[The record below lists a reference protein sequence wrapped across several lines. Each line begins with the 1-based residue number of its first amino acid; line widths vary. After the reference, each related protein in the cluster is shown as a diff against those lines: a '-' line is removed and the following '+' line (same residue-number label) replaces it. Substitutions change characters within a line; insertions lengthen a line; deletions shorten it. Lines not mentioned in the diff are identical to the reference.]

1 MSITAFL
8 RRFTLRQKILL
19 SVSLFILLSNLIAGT
34 LGYRSAEALIRHQQL
49 DEYLPALLEGERNAL
64 NGEFEALKQATRQ
77 IAENPFLLNFAAQG
91 FPAEQEPQLI
101 ALLNQVK
108 QQFNLTTTTFVDR

>member
-1 MSITAFL
+1 MMSITAFL

-49 DEYLPALLEGERNAL
+49 DEYLPALLEGERNA
-64 NGEFEALKQATRQ
+64 
-77 IAENPFLLNFAAQG
+77 
-91 FPAEQEPQLI
+91 
-101 ALLNQVK
+101 
-108 QQFNLTTTTFVDR
+108 